1 MDVTGSTGKGEE
13 ARQRAFLF
21 GSTTDFAFSFSRG
34 GSGNNM
40 SKLWRIWSGEGVV
53 RD

>member
-1 MDVTGSTGKGEE
+1 MNVTNSAKEGEE

-21 GSTTDFAFSFSRG
+21 SSTTDFAFSFSG
-34 GSGNNM
+34 GGFGNNL
-40 SKLWRIWSGEGVV
+40 SKLWGIWSGKGVV